1 MSNAFRLSRRQFVQ
15 HLGMT
20 SAACAVGAA
29 GALAPLRAQARSAEF
44 TLKYAHNQQIDH
56 PMNIRAKEA
65 ADAIRQETHGRVDI
79 QIFPS
84 GQLGSDTDMFT
95 QVRTGAIDFFTL
107 SGLVLA
113 TLVPVASINGLGYAF
128 KDYDQVWAAMDG
140 DLGKLVR
147 DQLAKVGL
155 IAMEKI
161 WDDGFRQ
168 VTSSVKLVATPDDF
182 HNFKIRVPVSPMW
195 TSMFQALGATPT
207 SINVNEVYSALQT
220 KVVDGQEN
228 ALAIIDTMR
237 FYEVQ
242 KYCSLTNHMWD
253 GWWFLA
259 NARSLNR
266 LPKDLQEIVARH
278 INAAAMRERQ
288 DIAALNARLETGLA
302 AKGLKFGRPDTK
314 AFRDVLQKNGFYA
327 QWRKKYGEQTWAVLE
342 KYTGKLA

>member
-1 MSNAFRLSRRQFVQ
+1 
-15 HLGMT
+15 
-20 SAACAVGAA
+20 
-29 GALAPLRAQARSAEF
+29 
-44 TLKYAHNQQIDH
+44 
-56 PMNIRAKEA
+56 MNIRAKEA
-65 ADAIRQETHGRVDI
+65 ADAIRHETNGRVDI
-79 QIFPS
+79 QIFPN
-84 GQLGSDTDMFT
+84 GQMGGDTDMFS

-128 KDYDQVWAAMDG
+128 KGYDQVWAAMDG

-147 DQLAKVGL
+147 DRVSKVGL

-168 VTSSVKLVATPDDF
+168 TTSSVRSITTPADF

-195 TSMFQALGATPT
+195 TSMFQALGASPT

-228 ALAIIDTMR
+228 ALALIDTMR

-259 NARSLNR
+259 NARSWNR

-278 INAAAMRERQ
+278 INAAAMAERQ
-288 DIAALNARLETGLA
+288 DIAALNGRLQTKLS
-302 AKGLKFGRPDTK
+302 AKGLQFNQPDTK
-314 AFRDVLQKNGFYA
+314 AFLDVLQTSGFYA
-327 QWRKKYGEQTWAVLE
+327 GWRKKYGEEAWTALE